1 MPTAGATLLEQL
13 DAAVNRHDVEGVMA
27 LMAEDCLF
35 ENTFP
40 PPDGSRY
47 TGQEEVRQFWTGFF
61 RASPNARFETEDAF
75 MCDDRGVVRWLY
87 RWVDADGTT
96 GHVRGVDIFRFRDGK
111 IAEKRS
117 YVKG

>member
-1 MPTAGATLLEQL
+1 MPTTGATLLEQL

-47 TGQEEVRQFWTGFF
+47 ACRP
-61 RASPNARFETEDAF
+61 RCASSGPSFLPAEGLLRDR
-75 MCDDRGVVRWLY
+75 RGVRV
-87 RWVDADGTT
+87 
-96 GHVRGVDIFRFRDGK
+96 
-111 IAEKRS
+111 
-117 YVKG
+117 